1 MTDAQNIQQEKKNEL
16 YEKNLKGIKHTIVVM
31 SGKGG
36 VGKSTIAVN
45 LAYSLADNGSKVGIL
60 DTDIHGPSVI
70 KMTGTEDKKLM
81 HQEGKSPTPV
91 QVTDNLVVL
100 SIASLLQDPDAPVIW
115 RGPMKINLIKQFMED
130 IEWPALDY
138 LIVDCPPGTGDE
150 PLSVIQILKK
160 ISGVVIVSTPQEI
173 AYLDV
178 RKAINFAKKLEIPVL
193 GIVENMTEIVCP
205 HCGQHIE
212 LFKAGSGEKAL
223 KDFNIDLLGRIPFDV
238 KVVQSGDTG
247 KPFIGENADTEAGK
261 RFAEVSENIMKKL

>member
-1 MTDAQNIQQEKKNEL
+1 MTEKKAEKNAEL
-16 YEKNLKGIKHTIVVM
+16 YEKNLQNIKHTIVVM

-45 LAYSLADNGSKVGIL
+45 LAYALSEKGNKVGIL
-60 DTDIHGPSVI
+60 DTDIHGPSVV

-81 HQEGKSPTPV
+81 AQEGQSPTPV
-91 QVTDNLVVL
+91 QVTENLVVL
-100 SIASLLQDPDAPVIW
+100 SIASLLEDPDAPVIW
-115 RGPMKINLIKQFMED
+115 RGPMKMNLIKQFMEE
-130 IEWPALDY
+130 IEWPSLDF

-150 PLSVIQILKK
+150 PLSVIQILKN

-178 RKAINFAKKLEIPVL
+178 RKAINFAKKLEIPIL

-238 KVVQSGDTG
+238 QVGQAGDEGT
-247 KPFIGENADTEAGK
+247 PFISTFADSEAGK
-261 RFAEVSENIMKKL
+261 RFSEVANNIEKKLS